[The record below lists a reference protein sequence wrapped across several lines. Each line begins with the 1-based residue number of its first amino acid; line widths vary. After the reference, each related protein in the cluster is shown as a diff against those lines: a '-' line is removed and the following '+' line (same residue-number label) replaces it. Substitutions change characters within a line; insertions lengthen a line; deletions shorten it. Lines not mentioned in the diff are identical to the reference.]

1 MNFKSRKKRNAEENP
16 AFEFTDYETMDLRP
30 HAKTIQE
37 KLEKL
42 NNPSE
47 EYNNS
52 NKKRFMD
59 QPVPDN
65 DNKEQYQGDSID
77 QSSNSMA
84 INNNF
89 FYRRENELEPTN
101 KNTNTRKLAQKDK
114 FSQRSLQHG
123 SRFPIDINHP
133 RSKLYE
139 NSRNGLR
146 AHSGFRDAVQED
158 PDGEFLNNNGDNA
171 GFLKRKIRYDRRRA
185 AEIGHLERRNH
196 QYLSLK
202 EDIQK
207 ANRLVETQEDDSPS
221 NEELLEEKDNDRYT
235 FDEKES
241 MLIAD
246 CTDNQDCNYHAT
258 CLKNADGK
266 RFCKCVS
273 HYKGNGIFCWLI

>member
-1 MNFKSRKKRNAEENP
+1 
-16 AFEFTDYETMDLRP
+16 MDLRP
-30 HAKTIQE
+30 HAKSIQE

-47 EYNNS
+47 EYNS
-52 NKKRFMD
+52 NIKRFMD
-59 QPVPDN
+59 QPVPDYE
-65 DNKEQYQGDSID
+65 NKETYQGDTID
-77 QSSNSMA
+77 QSSDSMA

-89 FYRRENELEPTN
+89 FYSDENELEPTN
-101 KNTNTRKLAQKDK
+101 KNANTRKLAQKYM
-114 FSQRSLQHG
+114 FSQRSLHHG
-123 SRFPIDINHP
+123 SQFPIDINHP
-133 RSKLYE
+133 RSRLHE

-146 AHSGFRDAVQED
+146 AHPGFGDAIQED
-158 PDGEFLNNNGDNA
+158 PDDEFLNNNGDKA
-171 GFLKRKIRYDRRRA
+171 GSLKRKVRYDRRRA
-185 AEIGHLERRNH
+185 AEVGHLERRNH

-202 EDIQK
+202 EDIQT
-207 ANRLVETQEDDSPS
+207 ANRLVETRENDKPS
-221 NEELLEEKDNDRYT
+221 GEEHVEEKDDDRYT

-246 CTDNQDCNYHAT
+246 CTEDQDCNNHAI